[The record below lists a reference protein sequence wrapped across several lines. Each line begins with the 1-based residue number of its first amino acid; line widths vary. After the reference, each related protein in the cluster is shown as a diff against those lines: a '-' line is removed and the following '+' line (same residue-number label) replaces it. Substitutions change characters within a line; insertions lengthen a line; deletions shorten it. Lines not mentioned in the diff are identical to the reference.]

1 MSTSSSA
8 RAADGSR
15 VIVIGAG
22 IVGTCCALELRK
34 KGFGVTLVDPVAPGE
49 SCSFGNAGVLASWA
63 CVPMSLPGTL
73 LNVPR
78 WLFDP
83 EGPLSIRSAYLP
95 RLAPWLLRFLRAG
108 RATRVPAA
116 ADALLAI
123 NGPTVALYKEL
134 AKQAGTPELVR
145 ECAHLQ
151 VSRDPDYFDL
161 DDLEWRLRRERGAAL
176 TPPVGG
182 EIREIEPEIAPDY
195 QSGVMI
201 AAQDATTNP
210 GRLVKVLAEHFQRL
224 GGELR
229 QAEVQRLRPQS
240 AGPCLDTT
248 AGGMRAAA
256 VVIAAGAG
264 SARLAAQIGVKIPL
278 EAERG
283 YHVTFAEPGI
293 APKCTVAEAGRNF
306 IATAMEAGPRVAG
319 TAEFAGIEAAP
330 DWRRARV
337 LGRLINELFPRLDT
351 ARPSEWMG
359 RRPALP
365 DTLPVIGPAPTAA
378 KVFFAFGH
386 GHTGLTAA
394 PMTARIVAGMVRGRA
409 AQPGCAA
416 LPGDAVLILGMGS
429 GCRRPA

>member
-1 MSTSSSA
+1 MSISSLEP
-8 RAADGSR
+8 AAGGSR

-34 KGFGVTLVDPVAPGE
+34 QGFEVTLVDPVPPGE

-73 LNVPR
+73 AKVPR

-83 EGPLSIRSAYLP
+83 EGPLAIRPAYLP
-95 RLAPWLLRFLRAG
+95 RLAPWLLRFLGAG
-108 RATRVPAA
+108 RAARIPAA
-116 ADALLAI
+116 ADALMAI

-134 AKQAGTPELVR
+134 AKEAGAPELIR

-151 VSRDPDYFDL
+151 VSRDPGYFDL
-161 DDLEWRLRRERGAAL
+161 DDLEWRLRRERGATL
-176 TPPVGG
+176 TPLVGG

-195 QSGVMI
+195 TSGVMV
-201 AAQDATTNP
+201 AQQGYTTNP
-210 GRLVKVLAEHFQRL
+210 ERLVKALAGLFQRL

-229 QAEVQRLRPQS
+229 QTEVRRLRPAPS
-240 AGPCLDTT
+240 GLRLDTD
-248 AGGMRAAA
+248 AGEMSADSL
-256 VVIAAGAG
+256 VIAAGAW

-293 APKCTVAEAGRNF
+293 APQNTVAEAGRMF
-306 IATAMEAGPRVAG
+306 IATAMEPGLRVAG
-319 TAEFAGIEAAP
+319 TAEFAGLEAAP

-337 LGRLINELFPRLDT
+337 LGRIVKELFPRLDT

-365 DTLPVIGPAPTAA
+365 DSLPVIGPAPTAGQ
-378 KVFFAFGH
+378 VFFAFGH

-394 PMTARIVAGMVRGRA
+394 PMTARIVAGMVAGTPLNLDVRPYRA
-409 AQPGCAA
+409 T
-416 LPGDAVLILGMGS
+416 
-429 GCRRPA
+429 RF

>member
-1 MSTSSSA
+1 MSTSSSEP
-8 RAADGSR
+8 AAGGSR

-34 KGFGVTLVDPVAPGE
+34 KGLDVTLVDPVPPGE

-63 CVPMSLPGTL
+63 CVPMSLPDTL
-73 LNVPR
+73 AKVPR

-83 EGPLSIRSAYLP
+83 EGPLAIRPAYLP

-108 RATRVPAA
+108 RAAGIPAA
-116 ADALLAI
+116 ADALIAI
-123 NGPTVALYKEL
+123 NGPTVGLYKEL
-134 AKQAGTPELVR
+134 IKEAGAPDLVR

-151 VSRDPDYFDL
+151 VSRDPGYFDL
-161 DDLEWRLRRERGAAL
+161 DDLEWRLRRERGATL
-176 TPPVGG
+176 TPLVGG
-182 EIREIEPEIAPDY
+182 EIREIEPEIAPAY
-195 QSGVMI
+195 TSGVMV
-201 AAQDATTNP
+201 AAQGYTTNP

-224 GGELR
+224 GGALR
-229 QAEVQRLRPQS
+229 QTEVRRLRPQS
-240 AGPCLDTT
+240 SSLRLETDSGEMSAETL
-248 AGGMRAAA
+248 
-256 VVIAAGAG
+256 VIAAGAW

-293 APKCTVAEAGRNF
+293 APQSTVAEAGRMF
-306 IATAMEAGPRVAG
+306 IAAAMEPGLRVAG

-337 LGRLINELFPRLDT
+337 LGRIVKELFPRLDT
-351 ARPSEWMG
+351 TRPSEWMG

-365 DTLPVIGPAPTAA
+365 DSLPVIGPAPTAA

-394 PMTARIVAGMVRGRA
+394 PMTARIVAGMVAGEPLNLDVRPYRA
-409 AQPGCAA
+409 
-416 LPGDAVLILGMGS
+416 S
-429 GCRRPA
+429 RF

>member
-1 MSTSSSA
+1 MSISSSEP
-8 RAADGSR
+8 AAGGSR

-34 KGFGVTLVDPVAPGE
+34 KGFEVALVDPVPPGE

-63 CVPMSLPGTL
+63 CVPMSMPGTL
-73 LNVPR
+73 AKVPG

-83 EGPLSIRSAYLP
+83 EGPLSIRPAYLP

-108 RATRVPAA
+108 RVARIAAA
-116 ADALLAI
+116 ADALIAI
-123 NGPTVALYKEL
+123 NGPTVALYRQL
-134 AKQAGTPELVR
+134 AKEAGAPELVR

-151 VSRDPDYFDL
+151 VSRDPGAFDL
-161 DDLEWRLRRERGAAL
+161 DDLEWRLRRERGATL
-176 TPPVGG
+176 TPLVGG

-201 AAQDATTNP
+201 AAQGITTNP

-224 GGELR
+224 GGALH
-229 QAEVQRLRPQS
+229 QAEVRRLRPGPAGLRLETDLGEMS
-240 AGPCLDTT
+240 AEAL
-248 AGGMRAAA
+248 
-256 VVIAAGAG
+256 VIAAGAW

-293 APKCTVAEAGRNF
+293 APRSTVAEAGRRF
-306 IATAMEAGPRVAG
+306 IAAAMEPGLRVAG
-319 TAEFAGIEAAP
+319 TAEFAGLEAVP

-337 LGRLINELFPRLDT
+337 LGRLVKELFPRLDT

-365 DTLPVIGPAPTAA
+365 DSLPVIGPAPTAA

-394 PMTARIVAGMVRGRA
+394 PMTARIVAGMVADEPLNLDVRPYRA
-409 AQPGCAA
+409 T
-416 LPGDAVLILGMGS
+416 
-429 GCRRPA
+429 RF

>member
-1 MSTSSSA
+1 MEP
-8 RAADGSR
+8 AAGGSR

-34 KGFGVTLVDPVAPGE
+34 KGFEVTLVDPVPPGE
-49 SCSFGNAGVLASWA
+49 SCSFGNAGVLAAWA
-63 CVPMSLPGTL
+63 CVPASMPGTIAK
-73 LNVPR
+73 VPG

-83 EGPLSIRSAYLP
+83 EGPLAIRPTYLP
-95 RLAPWLLRFLRAG
+95 RLVPWLFRFRRAG
-108 RATRVPAA
+108 QAARIPAI
-116 ADALLAI
+116 ADALMAI

-134 AKQAGTPELVR
+134 AKEAGAPELIR

-151 VSRDPDYFDL
+151 VSRDPGYFDL
-161 DDLEWRLRRERGAAL
+161 DDLEWRLRRERGATL
-176 TPPVGG
+176 TPLVGG

-195 QSGVMI
+195 TSGVMV
-201 AAQDATTNP
+201 AQQGYTTNP
-210 GRLVKVLAEHFQRL
+210 ERLVKALAGLFQRL

-229 QAEVQRLRPQS
+229 QTEVRRLRP
-240 AGPCLDTT
+240 GPSGLRLDTD
-248 AGGMRAAA
+248 AGEMSADSL
-256 VVIAAGAG
+256 VIAAGAW

-293 APKCTVAEAGRNF
+293 APRNTVAEAGRMF
-306 IATAMEAGPRVAG
+306 IATSMEPGLRVAG
-319 TAEFAGIEAAP
+319 TAEFAGIDAAP

-337 LGRLINELFPRLDT
+337 LGRIVKELFPGLDT

-365 DTLPVIGPAPTAA
+365 DTLPVIGPAPTAGN
-378 KVFFAFGH
+378 VFFAFGH

-394 PMTARIVAGMVRGRA
+394 PMTARMVAGMVAGAPLNLDVRPYRA
-409 AQPGCAA
+409 T
-416 LPGDAVLILGMGS
+416 
-429 GCRRPA
+429 RF

>member
-1 MSTSSSA
+1 MSTTA
-8 RAADGSR
+8 TEPAAFGSR

-34 KGFGVTLVDPVAPGE
+34 KGFEVTLVDPVPPGE

-73 LNVPR
+73 AKVPG

-83 EGPLSIRSAYLP
+83 EGPLAIRPAYLP
-95 RLAPWLLRFLRAG
+95 RLAPWLLRFLGAGRAG
-108 RATRVPAA
+108 RIAAA
-116 ADALLAI
+116 ADALIAI
-123 NGPTVALYKEL
+123 NGSTVGLYKEL
-134 AKQAGTPELVR
+134 AKEAGAPELVR

-151 VSRDPDYFDL
+151 VSRDPGYFDL
-161 DDLEWRLRRERGAAL
+161 DDLEWRLRRERGATL
-176 TPPVGG
+176 TPLVGG

-195 QSGVMI
+195 TSGVMV
-201 AAQDATTNP
+201 AAQGYTTNP
-210 GRLVKVLAEHFQRL
+210 GRLVKVLAEYFQRL
-224 GGELR
+224 GGVLR
-229 QAEVQRLRPQS
+229 ETDVRRLRPGPSGVALETDAGEMS
-240 AGPCLDTT
+240 AEAL
-248 AGGMRAAA
+248 
-256 VVIAAGAG
+256 VIAAGAW

-293 APKCTVAEAGRNF
+293 APQNTVTEAGRMF
-306 IATAMEAGPRVAG
+306 IATAMEPGLRVAG
-319 TAEFAGIEAAP
+319 TAEFAGLEAAP

-337 LGRLINELFPRLDT
+337 LGRIVKELFPRLNT

-365 DTLPVIGPAPTAA
+365 DSLPVIGPAPTAG

-394 PMTARIVAGMVRGRA
+394 PMTARIVAGMIAGAPLNLDVRPYRA
-409 AQPGCAA
+409 A
-416 LPGDAVLILGMGS
+416 
-429 GCRRPA
+429 RF